1 MNRNR
6 IFIFAAATLSAALWA
21 YACGDGTTE
30 PPAPPPDPPR
40 PTTVTVTPATARL
53 SALGATVQLSAEVR
67 DQNGQVLAGAAVA
80 WASDDA
86 PLATVD
92 ASGLVTAVGNGAA
105 TITATAGGAN
115 GTATVTV
122 AQEVST
128 VAVSPPADTLVEAD
142 TVRISAEAA
151 DANGHA
157 IAGAV
162 FAWASSDTLVAR
174 VDDDGLVTGVAAGET
189 AITAAAG
196 GVTGRAELVVTAPA
210 RWTLSGT
217 VSHGWADPQTN
228 GFADVASYRLRMS
241 SAGESGREG
250 RFDGRSVRRRLRHP
264 EVRDLGPAVPV
275 VTTPTGRVVGAIVE
289 VVDGPD
295 AGRQATTDDSG
306 RYMLEALRPAEFTI
320 RATAEGFVSVGRR
333 LGLASDTVLD
343 FAISHEPPA
352 PQPPSPF
359 PDTDPAW
366 LRALAAD
373 YPHAHQVANVRVF
386 SDISPTFSKEHAEH
400 LKRVWDFFDALYA
413 RNRGAHIDAYYTS
426 DPAVFQKVVPHCP
439 TIFIPGARNVT
450 TCYFDYP
457 RWFVI
462 PYQIP
467 DFGTQLH
474 EVGHDF
480 LYATWPQ
487 AWRNSHWF
495 IEGTAMYFEGG
506 VFSGSLRMSTPV
518 PYCTDLF
525 QRYDHQAR
533 LMPLAQLLRLSRDAF
548 LADPERTY
556 SQSCMLFDYLEK
568 HEPGVLYALIYRIN
582 SDQIVSND
590 QLITALLE
598 LTGKSVS
605 QLEEAYQSHA
615 RGRRTP

>member
-1 MNRNR
+1 MNRYR
-6 IFIFAAATLSAALWA
+6 IFIFAATTLSAVLWA

-30 PPAPPPDPPR
+30 PPIPLPDPPR
-40 PTTVTVTPATARL
+40 PTTVTVMPATARL

-67 DQNGQVLAGAAVA
+67 DQNGQVLAGTTVG
-80 WASDDA
+80 WASDNA
-86 PLATVD
+86 PVATVD

-105 TITATAGGAN
+105 TITATAGSAS
-115 GTATVTV
+115 GTMTVTV

-142 TVRISAEAA
+142 TVRLSAEAA
-151 DANGHA
+151 DANSHA

-174 VDDDGLVTGVAAGET
+174 VDDDGLVTGVGAGET
-189 AITAAAG
+189 AITAAAR
-196 GVTGRAELVVTAPA
+196 GVTGRVELVVTAPA

-228 GFADVASYRLRMS
+228 GFTDLASY
-241 SAGESGREG
+241 
-250 RFDGRSVRRRLRHP
+250 RLRHP
-264 EVRDLGPAVPV
+264 EVGDLGPAVPA

-306 RYMLEALRPAEFTI
+306 RYVLEALQQAEFTI
-320 RATAEGFVSVGRR
+320 RATAAGFAPAGRM
-333 LGLASDTVLD
+333 LSLALDTVLD
-343 FAISHEPPA
+343 FAISHELPP
-352 PQPPSPF
+352 PQPPSLF

-426 DPAVFQKVVPHCP
+426 NPAVFQKVVPYCP
-439 TIFIPGARNVT
+439 TIFIPGARNIT
-450 TCYFDYP
+450 TCYLDYP

-487 AWRNSHWF
+487 AWRTSNWF
-495 IEGTAMYFEGG
+495 VEGTAMYFEGG
-506 VFSGSLRMSTPV
+506 MFSGSLRMSTPV

-525 QRYDHQAR
+525 QRYDQQVR
-533 LMPLAQLLRLSRDAF
+533 LMPLAQLFRLSRDAF

-568 HEPGVLYALIYRIN
+568 REPGVLYALIYRIN
-582 SDQIVSND
+582 SGQIVSND
-590 QLITALLE
+590 QLIAALLE

-615 RGRRTP
+615 RGGRTP